1 MYYPIAS
8 IKIPIRVNTPT
19 GRFIMPVFLMI
30 LLAIHVLSSI
40 FWAGSTF
47 TLARTGGAGSQQFF
61 RPQMGAAT
69 VAFLSGAT
77 LMGLYHGSWLSGS
90 ETVLG
95 IGIVTA
101 IAAAG
106 VQGALRKKPEI
117 SHRIAAGLLAVTA
130 VCMVIARFAA

>member
-1 MYYPIAS
+1 
-8 IKIPIRVNTPT
+8 
-19 GRFIMPVFLMI
+19 MPVFLMI

-106 VQGALRKKPEI
+106 VQGALRKKTGDIPP
-117 SHRIAAGLLAVTA
+117 HRSGSAGGHRRLHGDRPICCLSGQSDTA
-130 VCMVIARFAA
+130 CTRGACRRCNAC

>member
-1 MYYPIAS
+1 
-8 IKIPIRVNTPT
+8 
-19 GRFIMPVFLMI
+19 MPVFLMI

-95 IGIVTA
+95 IGILTA

-106 VQGALRKKPEI
+106 GAGCVAEKTGDIPP
-117 SHRIAAGLLAVTA
+117 HRSRSAGGHRRLHGDCPICRLSGRSDTA
-130 VCMVIARFAA
+130 GTRGACRRCTAG